1 MPPTA
6 SVIDAVN
13 GFESVRRALCLSKA
27 PTLQTKEDTAMAD
40 DNKHSG
46 NQLTAEPRESFGKGA
61 ARKIRAAHKIPAV
74 IYGHG
79 TAPQHVT
86 LPGHEV
92 ALILRK
98 ANQVL
103 ELDIQGKTQLAL
115 VKDVQKDPVRQ
126 IIEHLDLIV
135 VRKGEKV
142 TVDVPVHVEGE
153 AAAGTSTALDANT
166 ISLEAEATHIPERII
181 VDVEGLEAGTQILAK
196 DLTLPEGSTLVS
208 DPDTLVINVTAA
220 VEQDLG
226 ETEEAAADE
235 TEAAAE
241 SAADAD
247 ATAEAAA
254 DAEAA
259 E

>member
-1 MPPTA
+1 
-6 SVIDAVN
+6 
-13 GFESVRRALCLSKA
+13 
-27 PTLQTKEDTAMAD
+27 MAD
-40 DNKHSG
+40 DNKHG
-46 NQLTAEPRESFGKGA
+46 ANQLSAEPRDVFGKGA
-61 ARKIRAAHKIPAV
+61 ARKIRAAGKIPAV

-79 TAPQHVT
+79 SDPQHVT

-103 ELDIQGKTQLAL
+103 DLDISGKSQLAL

-153 AAAGTSTALDANT
+153 AAAGTTAAQDANT

-181 VDVEGLEAGTQILAK
+181 VNIEGLEAGTQILAK
-196 DLTLPEGSTLVS
+196 DLSLPEGSILIS
-208 DPDTLVINVTAA
+208 DPDTLVINVTAQA
-220 VEQDLG
+220 EQDLG
-226 ETEEAAADE
+226 ETETAEESAAEGEAAEGGA
-235 TEAAAE
+235 EAEAP
-241 SAADAD
+241 ADAD
-247 ATAEAAA
+247 AAE
-254 DAEAA
+254 
-259 E
+259 